1 MYPSSPSHPCL
12 ALLCDAISRA
22 TRRSRPPSLGRAGD
36 SSSKSAAI
44 PPARGVGLVT
54 PRCAC
59 RAVDTPV
66 RAARRRRTLRWTPP
80 SGARAAAARMIIMML
95 PVSVVRVAVPVSA
108 FVAPSGVQPA
118 TRRRV
123 RRSLGLVVGIVV
135 EVARDGRA
143 LGDTQRRVL
152 LLVHLERGGL
162 RSNLLRLA
170 RRVGARPGP
179 WAGVSLGGVTAE
191 EVGVEVVELPLTL
204 PGWWG
209 SGS

>member
-1 MYPSSPSHPCL
+1 
-12 ALLCDAISRA
+12 
-22 TRRSRPPSLGRAGD
+22 
-36 SSSKSAAI
+36 
-44 PPARGVGLVT
+44 
-54 PRCAC
+54 
-59 RAVDTPV
+59 
-66 RAARRRRTLRWTPP
+66 
-80 SGARAAAARMIIMML
+80 MML
-95 PVSVVRVAVPVSA
+95 PVSVVRIAVPVSA

-123 RRSLGLVVGIVV
+123 RSLGIVVGIVV

-143 LGDTQRRVL
+143 LDKRVL

-162 RSNLLRLA
+162 RSNLRLA

-204 PGWWG
+204 PGWLG
-209 SGS
+209 LGLLTPPSAGARATPAHCCFDSV

>member
-1 MYPSSPSHPCL
+1 M
-12 ALLCDAISRA
+12 LL
-22 TRRSRPPSLGRAGD
+22 L
-36 SSSKSAAI
+36 
-44 PPARGVGLVT
+44 L
-54 PRCAC
+54 
-59 RAVDTPV
+59 
-66 RAARRRRTLRWTPP
+66 
-80 SGARAAAARMIIMML
+80 RMIIR
-95 PVSVVRVAVPVSA
+95 PVSVRVVVPVSA

-123 RRSLGLVVGIVV
+123 RSLGIVVGIVV

-152 LLVHLERGGL
+152 LLIHLERGGIM
-162 RSNLLRLA
+162 RSNLRLA

-204 PGWWG
+204 PGLGLGILAPPSAGARATPAHCCFETAFEANPFIDADEASSDWCRRRKLRIRQL
-209 SGS
+209 

>member
-1 MYPSSPSHPCL
+1 MLSI
-12 ALLCDAISRA
+12 LLCGRLVVEEASGG
-22 TRRSRPPSLGRAGD
+22 RRPR
-36 SSSKSAAI
+36 
-44 PPARGVGLVT
+44 GLVLLL
-54 PRCAC
+54 P
-59 RAVDTPV
+59 
-66 RAARRRRTLRWTPP
+66 
-80 SGARAAAARMIIMML
+80 RMIIMML

-204 PGWWG
+204 PGWLG
-209 SGS
+209 LGLLTPPSAGARATPAHCCFDSV

>member
-1 MYPSSPSHPCL
+1 MLSILPCGRL
-12 ALLCDAISRA
+12 VVEEASGG
-22 TRRSRPPSLGRAGD
+22 RRPR
-36 SSSKSAAI
+36 
-44 PPARGVGLVT
+44 GLVLLL
-54 PRCAC
+54 P
-59 RAVDTPV
+59 
-66 RAARRRRTLRWTPP
+66 
-80 SGARAAAARMIIMML
+80 RMIIMML

-123 RRSLGLVVGIVV
+123 RSLRLFVGIIV

-152 LLVHLERGGL
+152 LLIHLERGGL
-162 RSNLLRLA
+162 RSNLRLA

-204 PGWWG
+204 PGLG
-209 SGS
+209 IGLLTPPSAGARATPAHFDNV

>member
-1 MYPSSPSHPCL
+1 MLSI
-12 ALLCDAISRA
+12 LLC
-22 TRRSRPPSLGRAGD
+22 
-36 SSSKSAAI
+36 
-44 PPARGVGLVT
+44 GLV
-54 PRCAC
+54 
-59 RAVDTPV
+59 VEE
-66 RAARRRRTLRWTPP
+66 P
-80 SGARAAAARMIIMML
+80 SGGRRPRGLVLLPRMIIMML

-123 RRSLGLVVGIVV
+123 RSLGLVVGIVV

-162 RSNLLRLA
+162 RSNLRLA

-179 WAGVSLGGVTAE
+179 WAGSSSLGGVTAE

-204 PGWWG
+204 PGLG
-209 SGS
+209 LGLLTPTSAGARATPAHCCFDSV